1 MSRNVSKQGVINE
14 YTNKQSIIDR
24 RWLGDFNPAWSFFQ
38 MSRTSAEN
46 ETDIDKVKLKWEEL
60 QKLELCAV
68 ATITSLKK
76 K

>member
-1 MSRNVSKQGVINE
+1 
-14 YTNKQSIIDR
+14 
-24 RWLGDFNPAWSFFQ
+24 

-46 ETDIDKVKLKWEEL
+46 ETDIDKVKLKLEEL

-76 K
+76 KNERIVLLIFKHTVRVIKANRN

>member
-1 MSRNVSKQGVINE
+1 
-14 YTNKQSIIDR
+14 
-24 RWLGDFNPAWSFFQ
+24 

-76 K
+76 NERIVLLIFKHTVRVIKANRN

>member
-24 RWLGDFNPAWSFFQ
+24 RWLGDFNPAW
-38 MSRTSAEN
+38 SAEN

>member
-1 MSRNVSKQGVINE
+1 
-14 YTNKQSIIDR
+14 
-24 RWLGDFNPAWSFFQ
+24 

-76 K
+76 KLSALYY

>member
-1 MSRNVSKQGVINE
+1 
-14 YTNKQSIIDR
+14 
-24 RWLGDFNPAWSFFQ
+24 

-46 ETDIDKVKLKWEEL
+46 ETDIDKVKLKLEEL

-76 K
+76 NERIVLLIFKHSVRVIKANRN

>member
-1 MSRNVSKQGVINE
+1 
-14 YTNKQSIIDR
+14 
-24 RWLGDFNPAWSFFQ
+24 

-60 QKLELCAV
+60 QKLVLCAV

-76 K
+76 NERIVLLIFKHTVRVIKANRN

>member
-1 MSRNVSKQGVINE
+1 
-14 YTNKQSIIDR
+14 
-24 RWLGDFNPAWSFFQ
+24 

-76 K
+76 KERIVLLIFKHTVRVIKANRN

>member
-1 MSRNVSKQGVINE
+1 
-14 YTNKQSIIDR
+14 
-24 RWLGDFNPAWSFFQ
+24 

-46 ETDIDKVKLKWEEL
+46 ETDIDKVKLKLEEL

-76 K
+76 NERIVLLIFKHTVRVIKANRN

>member
-1 MSRNVSKQGVINE
+1 
-14 YTNKQSIIDR
+14 
-24 RWLGDFNPAWSFFQ
+24 

-60 QKLELCAV
+60 QKLEFCAV

-76 K
+76 KMSALYY

>member
-1 MSRNVSKQGVINE
+1 
-14 YTNKQSIIDR
+14 
-24 RWLGDFNPAWSFFQ
+24 

-46 ETDIDKVKLKWEEL
+46 ETDIDKVKLKLEEL

-76 K
+76 NERIVLLISKHTVRVIKANRN

>member
-1 MSRNVSKQGVINE
+1 
-14 YTNKQSIIDR
+14 
-24 RWLGDFNPAWSFFQ
+24 

-76 K
+76 NERIVLLIFKHIVRVIKANRN

>member
-1 MSRNVSKQGVINE
+1 
-14 YTNKQSIIDR
+14 
-24 RWLGDFNPAWSFFQ
+24 

-46 ETDIDKVKLKWEEL
+46 ETHIDKVKLKWEEL

-76 K
+76 NERIVLLIFKHTVRVIKANRN

>member
-1 MSRNVSKQGVINE
+1 
-14 YTNKQSIIDR
+14 
-24 RWLGDFNPAWSFFQ
+24 

-60 QKLELCAV
+60 QKLELSAV

-76 K
+76 NERIVLLIFKHSVRVIKANRN